1 MHQKSLLQ
9 FLEEYDIVPEKLLTW
24 HFGPLKIW
32 CKNISNEIRI
42 AYEQQNESGKKEKA
56 KIADENK
63 WSRFTVKQHFEK
75 IHLLPVF
82 PDRPVVVQTESPFK
96 LTKGASAKVYIRVPL
111 WVKIEIIGTARL
123 FLLEIPS
130 ITLSNTWFGDF
141 FEGQLCYWISA
152 GARREVN
159 IDTSRSYLAICPIEL
174 INRAD
179 KDLSVEKICLRVS
192 GLSLFF
198 DGEQLWSDETKV
210 VYKGGKKES
219 EISSSGKAP
228 IESSSAKLICSPR
241 EPATKSFAAKTFSSL
256 KDLPG
261 FGIITS

>member
-9 FLEEYDIVPEKLLTW
+9 FLEEYDIVPEKLLAW

-42 AYEQQNESGKKEKA
+42 AYEQQSGKKEKT
-56 KIADENK
+56 KIPDENK
-63 WSRFTVKQHFEK
+63 WSRFSVKQHFEK

-111 WVKIEIIGTARL
+111 WVKIEIIGTSTL
-123 FLLEIPS
+123 SLLEIPT

-141 FEGQLCYWISA
+141 FEGQLCYWIST
-152 GARREVN
+152 GARREVSK
-159 IDTSRSYLAICPIEL
+159 DRSQPYLAICPIEL

-179 KDLSVEKICLRVS
+179 RDLLVEKICLRVS

-198 DGEQLWSDETKV
+198 DGKKLWSDATKV
-210 VYKGGKKES
+210 VYKGGEKGS
-219 EISSSGKAP
+219 EISSSQKAP
-228 IESSSAKLICSPR
+228 LESSSAELICSPR
-241 EPATKSFAAKTFSSL
+241 EPAKKSFAVKTFSSL